1 MKERGGC
8 LFILT
13 GLLLGL
19 VVGALVSFVIS
30 PMQYVNVSPAML
42 KAEDKDIYRGL
53 IAAAYHLRGDLG
65 RAKARIGLLQDE
77 NSVQALT
84 AQAQQTI
91 AKGGL
96 AQEARG
102 LALLA
107 AAMNEQP
114 ILLDTPAE
122 EPPTE
127 VAMALTPSDFP
138 TLPPVKTETTN
149 GEPEETPIP
158 PVVFPTIESRPIP
171 SDPYVL
177 KDRKSLCDLEVMNLL
192 QVFVIDKSG
201 KPIPGAEVIVTWQG
215 GEDHFF
221 TGLKPQV
228 DLGYA
233 DFTMVPGEL
242 YNLRMANGGDSA
254 TRISPPNCKLDSGME
269 YTGGV
274 KLIFGL
280 P

>member
-13 GLLLGL
+13 GLILGL

-42 KAEDKDIYRGL
+42 KKEDKDIYRGL
-53 IAAAYHLRGDLG
+53 IAAAYNLRGDLG

-77 NSVQALT
+77 NSVQSLT

-114 ILLDTPAE
+114 ILLETQAEDTPTEMAVVST
-122 EPPTE
+122 PT
-127 VAMALTPSDFP
+127 DFP
-138 TLPPVKTETTN
+138 TLPPLKTESSET
-149 GEPEETPIP
+149 EAEQTPIP
-158 PVVFPTIESRPIP
+158 QVVFPTIEPRPIP
-171 SDPYVL
+171 SDPFML
-177 KDRKSLCDLEVMNLL
+177 KDRKSLCDLEMMNQL
-192 QVFVIDKSG
+192 QVFVIDKAG
-201 KPIPGAEVIVTWQG
+201 KPIPGVEIIVTWQG

-233 DFTMVPGEL
+233 DFSMVPGEL
-242 YNLRMANGGDSA
+242 YNLRLANGGDSA

>member
-8 LFILT
+8 LFIVT
-13 GLLLGL
+13 GLIIGL
-19 VVGALVSFVIS
+19 VVGALISFVIS
-30 PMQYVNVSPAML
+30 PMQYVNISPSML
-42 KAEDKDIYRGL
+42 KTEDKDIYRGL

-65 RAKARIGLLQDE
+65 RAKARLNLLQDE

-114 ILLDTPAE
+114 ITLSTEAENTP
-122 EPPTE
+122 TG
-127 VAMALTPSDFP
+127 MAVVLTPTDFP
-138 TLPPVKTETTN
+138 TLPPLTTVTTETAV
-149 GEPEETPIP
+149 EETPTP
-158 PVVFPTIESRPIP
+158 DTVFPTLEPRPVP

-177 KDRKSLCDLEVMNLL
+177 KDRKSLCDLEMMNLL

-201 KPIPGAEVIVTWQG
+201 KPIPGVEAIVTWQG

-233 DFTMVPGEL
+233 DFSMQPGEL
-242 YNLRMANGGDSA
+242 YNLRLATGGDSA
-254 TRISPPNCKLDSGME
+254 TRITPPNCKLDSGME

-274 KLIFGL
+274 KLIFSL